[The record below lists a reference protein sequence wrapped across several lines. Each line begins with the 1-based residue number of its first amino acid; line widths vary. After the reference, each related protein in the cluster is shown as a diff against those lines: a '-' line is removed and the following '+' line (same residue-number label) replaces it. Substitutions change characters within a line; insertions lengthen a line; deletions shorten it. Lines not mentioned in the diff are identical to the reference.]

1 MPTRVAFFC
10 FMAIVATF
18 SAKAQPVSA
27 PVTHSENTT
36 DKWNYS
42 ITPYVWALG
51 VTGSVS
57 NPSRTLGKVNLT
69 PGDLLSD
76 IKMAAMVVAEA
87 HHQRFGLYLDAM
99 YGDLG
104 KTTSKV
110 VGRADLNANATVKL
124 SMVTLAPSY
133 TIHHSPS
140 LYLDGLVGLR
150 YLWLNANTKISD
162 DAIGLTLKQNST
174 QNITTAVAGLKG
186 RWSLGNSDYF
196 VPFYV
201 DVGGGQASS
210 FTSQAYLGIG
220 RTFSWGDLSL
230 VAKNVYY
237 QYKPNRNT
245 IDMNLFGA
253 AVAATFRF

>member
-1 MPTRVAFFC
+1 MLIRVVLFC
-10 FMAIVATF
+10 SMLTVASFTA
-18 SAKAQPVSA
+18 SAQPVFNSSNQ
-27 PVTHSENTT
+27 SETLT
-36 DKWNYS
+36 DKWTYS

-104 KTTSKV
+104 KTASKV

-133 TIHHSPS
+133 TLHHSS
-140 LYLDGLVGLR
+140 TLYLDGLVGVR
-150 YLWLNANTKISD
+150 YLWLNADTKISD
-162 DAIGLTLKQNST
+162 DALGISLNQNST

-186 RWSLGNSDYF
+186 RFSLGKSDYF

-201 DVGGGQASS
+201 DVGGGQSSS

-220 RTFSWGDLSL
+220 RSFDWGDVSL

-253 AVAATFRF
+253 AVAVTFRF

>member
-1 MPTRVAFFC
+1 MNIRLLILLSALVVAH
-10 FMAIVATF
+10 
-18 SAKAQPVSA
+18 SAAAQPAMGSA
-27 PVTHSENTT
+27 ARPDLNA
-36 DKWNYS
+36 DKWTYS

-51 VTGSVS
+51 ITGSVS
-57 NPSRTLGKVNLT
+57 HNSTSLGHVKLT

-76 IKMAAMVVAEA
+76 IKVAGMVVAEA
-87 HHQRFGLYLDAM
+87 HHKRFGLYLDAL

-104 KTTSKV
+104 KSTSKV
-110 VGRADLNANATVKL
+110 VGRAELTANTTMKV

-133 TIHHSPS
+133 TLHHSSS
-140 LYLDGLVGLR
+140 LYLDGLVGAR
-150 YLWLNANTKISD
+150 YLWLNADTRISD
-162 DAIGLTLKQNST
+162 DALGLSFKESST
-174 QNITTAVAGLKG
+174 QNITTAIAGLKG

-201 DVGGGQASS
+201 DVGAGQASS

-237 QYKPNRNT
+237 QFKPNRNT
-245 IDMNLFGA
+245 IDMNMFGA
-253 AVAATFRF
+253 AIAATFRF